1 MKKITLLLFLLSLTI
16 NSQTRDVTFSV
27 NMTGETFT
35 QAYVSGSFNGW
46 SGEANPL
53 TDQGSGIWSVT
64 LPIPVGTHEYKF
76 TYDNWTGQESLTT
89 GDVCS
94 ITSGGGNNNRFLN
107 VLGSD
112 IVLLTPPFGGCA
124 ESATNPGPHD
134 LTVNVDMSGYAGT
147 IGTAVNINGENYNSQ
162 GLGAWCGACIPLVDQ
177 GSDIWSIT
185 LSLEEFTY
193 QFKITVDGWTDQ
205 ETFTE
210 GDPGTVTNNGN
221 VNRFIQMSG
230 DKTINLVWNQPQTL
244 SSDEIS
250 QFESTVLNN
259 PTDTQWTIKTP
270 NTRIKSVQI
279 FNILG
284 KRVYSVSLDKNE
296 IMIPAYN
303 LSSGIYIAK
312 IQTELGTKSI
322 KLLRN

>member
-1 MKKITLLLFLLSLTI
+1 MCI
-16 NSQTRDVTFSV
+16 RDR
-27 NMTGETFT
+27 
-35 QAYVSGSFNGW
+35 
-46 SGEANPL
+46 
-53 TDQGSGIWSVT
+53 
-64 LPIPVGTHEYKF
+64 PIADGVYEYKF
-76 TYDNWTGQESLTT
+76 SYDNWAASEALVTGA
-89 GDVCS
+89 VCT
-94 ITSGGGNNNRFLN
+94 ITSGGGNNNRLLI
-107 VLGSD
+107 VSGSN

-124 ESATNPGPHD
+124 ESATNPGPHN
-134 LTVNVDMSGYAGT
+134 LTVNVDMSGYGGT

-162 GLGAWCGACIPLVDQ
+162 GLGNWCGPCVPLADQ
-177 GSDIWSIT
+177 GSNIWSIT
-185 LSLEEFTY
+185 LPLEEFTY

-205 ETFTE
+205 ESFTA
-210 GDPGTVTNNGN
+210 GDAGTVTNGANT
-221 VNRFIQMSG
+221 NRFIQMSG

-250 QFESTVLNN
+250 QFESTVVNN

-279 FNILG
+279 FNVLG